1 MLGYNHGMSAK
12 EALHVR
18 IERLTEDE
26 AVELLA
32 QLEWDSSEFDELSPD
47 EMAEALA
54 GRQENERG
62 ESVDG
67 EDLFRRLGL

>member
-1 MLGYNHGMSAK
+1 MSAK

-26 AVELLA
+26 AAELLA